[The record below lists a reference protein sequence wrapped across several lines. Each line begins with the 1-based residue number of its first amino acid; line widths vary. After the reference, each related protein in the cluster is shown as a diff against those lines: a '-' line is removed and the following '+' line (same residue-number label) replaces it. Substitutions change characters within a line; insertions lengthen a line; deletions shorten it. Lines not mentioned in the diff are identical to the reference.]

1 MKTFIQILFSYIG
14 MMCLFTFLIIVAY
27 SIPQSRIQS
36 NIIKSE
42 QLIQKEG
49 LYPQIFSST
58 FFMLDNYT
66 DALMFNIS
74 ASADMNSIVQSAIEN
89 PYFTSNEGVAVAGE
103 QIAKNRIKGLS
114 VDYYGRYWQGYQVFL
129 RPVLIFMD
137 YAGIRIM
144 NYILLT
150 MLTVW
155 CCVLMWKKFSYKIAL
170 IFLISLLFI
179 NFPIVPLSMQFS
191 TCFYISFLS
200 MIMLF
205 KIPYLTKYFSHAATT
220 FFIIGGVT
228 AFLDFLTTP
237 QLTLGF
243 PLIIY
248 MFIKEQKKSRNVVL
262 LSFFWAL
269 GYGGIWASKWCL
281 GTIITKRNFFIEALN
296 QIQYRSIGEFE
307 VNKNSFLLEYKYFLL
322 ILVIILLL
330 LLVLLYKKAGR
341 GLKIYKS
348 YMYLLLI
355 SLIVPVWFFIIKNHS
370 IEHLWFT
377 WRALSLTLFS
387 SLLYIYHTIDL
398 KKINIRL

>member
-1 MKTFIQILFSYIG
+1 MKIFIQILLSYIG
-14 MMCLFTFLIIVAY
+14 MVCLFTFLIIASY
-27 SIPQSRIQS
+27 SIPQSWIKS
-36 NIIKSE
+36 NIITSE
-42 QLIQKEG
+42 QLIQNEG
-49 LYPQIFSST
+49 LYPQFFDNS

-74 ASADMNSIVQSAIEN
+74 ASADTKSLVQSAIDN
-89 PYFTSNEGVAVAGE
+89 PYCIANEGVAVAGE
-103 QIAKNRIKGLS
+103 KMANNITQDLS
-114 VDYYGRYWQGYQVFL
+114 FNHYGRYWQGYQVFL

-137 YAGIRIM
+137 YVGIRIM
-144 NYILLT
+144 NYILLI

-155 CCVLMWKKFSYKIAL
+155 CCVLMWKKLSYKIAL
-170 IFLISLLFI
+170 LFLVSLLFI

-200 MIMLF
+200 MIVLF
-205 KIPYLTKYFSHAATT
+205 KMPNFTKCFSHAATT
-220 FFIIGGVT
+220 FFVIGGVT
-228 AFLDFLTTP
+228 AYLDFLTTP

-248 MFIKEQKKSRNVVL
+248 MFLKEQKKSIYVVL
-262 LSFFWAL
+262 LSFFWVL

-296 QIQYRSIGEFE
+296 QVQYRSIGEIE
-307 VNKNSFLLEYKYFLL
+307 VNENSFFFEYRYYLL
-322 ILVIILLL
+322 ILVILFMLLF
-330 LLVLLYKKAGR
+330 VLLYKKAGR
-341 GLKIYKS
+341 GLNIYKS
-348 YMYLLLI
+348 YIYLLLI
-355 SLIVPVWFFIIKNHS
+355 SLIVPVWFVFIRNHS

-387 SLLYIYHTIDL
+387 GLLYLYYTIDR

>member
-1 MKTFIQILFSYIG
+1 MI
-14 MMCLFTFLIIVAY
+14 CLFTFLIIASY
-27 SIPQSRIQS
+27 AIPQSWIQS
-36 NIIKSE
+36 NIIASE

-49 LYPQIFSST
+49 LYPQFFNNS

-74 ASADMNSIVQSAIEN
+74 ASADTKSLVQSAIDN
-89 PYFTSNEGVAVAGE
+89 PYCIANEGVAVAGE
-103 QIAKNRIKGLS
+103 KMANNITQDLFFS
-114 VDYYGRYWQGYQVFL
+114 HYGRYWQGYQVFL

-155 CCVLMWKKFSYKIAL
+155 CCVLMWKNFSYKIAL
-170 IFLISLLFI
+170 IFLVSLLCI

-200 MIMLF
+200 MIALF
-205 KIPYLTKYFSHAATT
+205 KLPNLTRGFSYAATT

-228 AFLDFLTTP
+228 AYLDFLTTP

-243 PLIIY
+243 PLIVY
-248 MFIKEQKKSRNVVL
+248 MFLKEQKKSIYVVI

-281 GTIITKRNFFIEALN
+281 GTIITQRNFFIEALN
-296 QIQYRSIGEFE
+296 QVLYRSIGEIP
-307 VNKNSFLLEYKYFLL
+307 VNENSFIFEYRYYLLV
-322 ILVIILLL
+322 LVILFLLL
-330 LLVLLYKKAGR
+330 LGLLFKTAGR
-341 GLKIYKS
+341 GIKVYKS
-348 YMYLLLI
+348 HMYLLLI
-355 SLIVPVWFFIIKNHS
+355 SLIVPMWFVLIKNHT

-387 SLLYIYHTIDL
+387 SLLYIYYTIDL